1 MSLTES
7 SVMETERV
15 HLQDLIALP
24 EEKHESSDADEALE
38 EQQSDIRQS
47 RNMCGEQLGVFFLFL
62 KSHRRR
68 TWWNT
73 RLLFKCVISGL
84 IFDLYISSISC
95 LEKEY
100 LYRCKGLVRP
110 QQLIKLN

>member
-38 EQQSDIRQS
+38 EEQSDIRQS
-47 RNMCGEQLGVFFLFL
+47 RNMCGEQ
-62 KSHRRR
+62 
-68 TWWNT
+68 
-73 RLLFKCVISGL
+73 
-84 IFDLYISSISC
+84 
-95 LEKEY
+95 
-100 LYRCKGLVRP
+100 
-110 QQLIKLN
+110 